1 MLFINVNREG
11 YGNEEENFRCNLV
24 VVLLFSL
31 TSCGEQEQVD
41 FLNQQI
47 AELQTQKSSLEVE
60 ITDLENMVA
69 QKKEENGTAKYIL
82 TLEIKQTHFT
92 LKISEHLKDAM
103 NAIEIQIPVDKEYYD
118 SVEVGQNIADE
129 FRMGSLVFKGTFGN
143 FKVSVIKK
151 EIQ

>member
-1 MLFINVNREG
+1 MEMKKKISG
-11 YGNEEENFRCNLV
+11 AILV

-151 EIQ
+151 EIH

>member
-1 MLFINVNREG
+1 MKKKISSAI
-11 YGNEEENFRCNLV
+11 LV

-47 AELQTQKSSLEVE
+47 AELQVQKSELESEIYSLENIIAE
-60 ITDLENMVA
+60 
-69 QKKEENGTAKYIL
+69 KKEENGTAKYVLIL
-82 TLEIKQTHFT
+82 EVKQTHFS
-92 LKISEHLKDAM
+92 LKISEHLKDSM

-129 FRMGSLVFKGTFGN
+129 FRMGSFVFKGTFGN

>member
-1 MLFINVNREG
+1 MKKKIPG
-11 YGNEEENFRCNLV
+11 AILV

>member
-1 MLFINVNREG
+1 MKKRILSVI
-11 YGNEEENFRCNLV
+11 LV
-24 VVLLFSL
+24 AVLQFSL
-31 TSCGEQEQVD
+31 AACGEQEQVD
-41 FLNQQI
+41 FLNRQI

-69 QKKEENGTAKYIL
+69 EKKEEKGTAKYIL

-92 LKISEHLKDAM
+92 LKISEHLKDSM

-129 FRMGSLVFKGTFGN
+129 FRMGSFVFRGTFGN

>member
-1 MLFINVNREG
+1 MKKKISSAI
-11 YGNEEENFRCNLV
+11 LV

-60 ITDLENMVA
+60 ITDLENMVV

-129 FRMGSLVFKGTFGN
+129 FRMGSFVFRGTFGN
-143 FKVSVIKK
+143 FEVSVIKK

>member
-1 MLFINVNREG
+1 MKKKISSAI
-11 YGNEEENFRCNLV
+11 LV

-60 ITDLENMVA
+60 ITDLENMVV

-129 FRMGSLVFKGTFGN
+129 FRMGSFVFRGTFGN

>member
-1 MLFINVNREG
+1 MKKKISG
-11 YGNEEENFRCNLV
+11 AILV

-151 EIQ
+151 EIQEFNIGEQP

>member
-1 MLFINVNREG
+1 MKKKISG
-11 YGNEEENFRCNLV
+11 AILV